1 MMLVNCCAAKLNH
14 KLIHTMSHI
23 GIHQSCVIM
32 YVAIFAANKVLLP
45 VYISLQDTRNVWMF
59 YLR

>member
-1 MMLVNCCAAKLNH
+1 MMLVKLLCCKTEPQIDTH
-14 KLIHTMSHI
+14 DVTHWFT
-23 GIHQSCVIM
+23 QSCVIM